1 MECSS
6 ATEGIGIQ
14 AFVAKQKD
22 LLQLEL
28 RSEQGE
34 ESEAAKTGQAR
45 SQQQRGQQSPEER
58 PQTVLRGLQ
67 VESVTVGLY
76 GRTVVHLE
84 SGSSASTGAPSSPAD
99 SGGISDGSNPG
110 GAPFARTGSHLLP
123 SHRLTVGD
131 EVEILGR
138 NTSGNSGDGSSG
150 SRKRR
155 NAGGVICALDD
166 ATMSI
171 ALFGPKRAKDTG
183 TATTGADGSDDG
195 GDDYGLGLGSPP
207 FTVVPKSSAA
217 VHRKMIDALDELNRA
232 GADHDQAGAVIKAI
246 FGTVNGDTM
255 KPMKNTATG
264 KNQPGACVQAK
275 RRYNANLDSSQEEA
289 IDFAL
294 GGRSLGLI
302 HGPPGTGKT
311 STVVEL
317 IRRAVYDNGWKVL
330 VTAPSNVAVDNVL
343 EKLVAHNNGSKS
355 SRRSRKG
362 KSESSSGNAANAFGT
377 APPRKLRAVRLGHP
391 ARIKASIQPYS
402 LESLVNCADGTEVV
416 NDVRKELA
424 SFVKVLSD
432 DKARYADR
440 RVARREV
447 KVLRSELRQREETVV
462 DDLISSAD
470 VVLATNVGAASSAL
484 NKYIKKGRG
493 GFDLVVIDEAAQAL
507 EASCWIPILRGQRL
521 VLAGDHRQLPPT
533 IKCNDA
539 RVQRE
544 LGRTMF
550 ERVMKMYG
558 DYKLANDNQRVAK
571 GQISRML
578 KTQYRMNAAIAD
590 WASKATYGNNLLNH
604 ESVRGHVLSDLPHV
618 SLPADDK
625 MDYAPLLFIDTAGC
639 GMFESVN
646 AAGSRYNE
654 EEARIVAHH
663 VQKLLIVGVDP
674 KEIAVI
680 SPYNGQVELLR
691 LMLLPAVPSL
701 EIRSVDGFQGGER
714 EAVILSLVRSSERG
728 GAVSG
733 IGFLRDERRL
743 NVAVTRAKRHCCLIA
758 DSETVSRSPFIK
770 GLLRWMEERGEHRSA
785 AEFAPEEITDTVVS
799 GSTSGGSAAP
809 VETKKYGTK
818 LNRPVPKEQVS
829 NDAKMAATKKNGNR
843 SISEEQRRK
852 NLLDKI
858 NLFAETAVAGEK
870 MIVGTNMPKFDELV
884 ACELAQQLGLDHR
897 YEGPEGINRKLILQ
911 KDGAKAENRDAEKNS
926 VDSDIAAAGVAKQ
939 ASAFAALD
947 MDDDGSDTDES
958 QEGVEKK
965 KSGPSSKNSLL
976 AELARERMEREN
988 QRQQEQQPSVVLQPP
1003 PSKKAKAKKKKKKTK
1018 KGGSKGG
1025 GGGPSATDATQDD
1038 GIEDDL
1044 AFLDSQIEQ
1053 VQSSHGRKVEGSGK
1067 AYKSIINGV
1076 LLAKPPDREAKKDVR
1091 AQNALR
1097 EKLKK
1102 AGDGRKAKGTNK
1114 STGKK
1119 KK

>member
-6 ATEGIGIQ
+6 ATEGISIQ

-34 ESEAAKTGQAR
+34 ESEAAKAGQAQ
-45 SQQQRGQQSPEER
+45 SQQRGQQSPEER

-84 SGSSASTGAPSSPAD
+84 SGSSASAGTPASPAA

-138 NTSGNSGDGSSG
+138 NTSGSSGDGSSG

-155 NAGGVICALDD
+155 NVGGVICALDD

-183 TATTGADGSDDG
+183 TATNGADGSDDG
-195 GDDYGLGLGSPP
+195 GDDHGLGLGSPP
-207 FTVVPKSSAA
+207 FTIVPKSSAA

-232 GADHDQAGAVIKAI
+232 GADHDQAGAVIKAV
-246 FGTVNGDTM
+246 FGTVHVNGDT
-255 KPMKNTATG
+255 MKNTATG
-264 KNQPGACVQAK
+264 KNNPGACVPAK

-289 IDFAL
+289 IDFCL

-343 EKLVAHNNGSKS
+343 EKLVAHNNDSKG

-362 KSESSSGNAANAFGT
+362 KSESSSGNAANASGI

-462 DDLISSAD
+462 DDLLSSAD

-484 NKYIKKGRG
+484 NKYIEKGRG

-507 EASCWIPILRGQRL
+507 EASCWIPILRGRRL

-558 DYKLANDNQRVAK
+558 DDKLANDNYRVAK
-571 GQISRML
+571 GHISRML

-604 ESVRGHVLSDLPHV
+604 ESVRDHELSDLPHV
-618 SLPADDK
+618 TLPADDT

-639 GMFESVN
+639 GMLESVN

-743 NVAVTRAKRHCCLIA
+743 NVAITRAKRHCCLIA

-785 AEFAPEEITDTVVS
+785 AEFAPEETTVTVVS
-799 GSTSGGSAAP
+799 GSTSDGTAAP
-809 VETKKYGTK
+809 IESKKYGTK
-818 LNRPVPKEQVS
+818 LNRTVPKEQVS
-829 NDAKMAATKKNGNR
+829 KDAKMAATKKNGNR

-897 YEGPEGINRKLILQ
+897 CEGPEGINRKLILQ

-926 VDSDIAAAGVAKQ
+926 VDSDTAAAGVVKQ
-939 ASAFAALD
+939 ASAFAALN
-947 MDDDGSDTDES
+947 MDDDASDSDES
-958 QEGVEKK
+958 QEVSEKK
-965 KSGPSSKNSLL
+965 RSGPSSKNSLL

-988 QRQQEQQPSVVLQPP
+988 QRQQEQQPSAVLQPP
-1003 PSKKAKAKKKKKKTK
+1003 PSKKAKAKKKKKK
-1018 KGGSKGG
+1018 KGKSKGG
-1025 GGGPSATDATQDD
+1025 GGGPSATGTEATQDD